1 MADVFDALTSDR
13 PYKKAWS
20 NDEAFGMLRIMA
32 GEKLDRDC
40 VYAIINCRKEVEEIQ
55 AQFKEDKFG

>member
-1 MADVFDALTSDR
+1 MADVFDALTSER

-20 NDEAFGMLRIMA
+20 NDEAFAMLKKMA

-40 VYAIINCRKEVEEIQ
+40 VDAIIYSRKEVEEIQ
-55 AQFKEDKFG
+55 DAVQRR